1 LAYEEAVKVMVSK
14 KVCLVTWGHDPLDD
28 RIFFKEA
35 LSLGKVYHQVTI
47 LTTGPRKIQ
56 QVGVIKVVAVE
67 RTRFFPWTMWRLCL
81 AARGERAHFY
91 HLHEPQL
98 LPLALFLRLLYRVKI
113 IYDVHEHLPEMIRDF
128 STRSRKVAA
137 LLAAI
142 FSQVDLTLA
151 RCADAVLVT
160 TGLLAS
166 RYARIDRRV
175 AVIYNYPRTDLFNGM
190 RTPPVALRQ
199 KYASSRIVLYH
210 GQIGRMRNIPL
221 LIEAIKL
228 AAQRVGDLKLLLL
241 GPVFGN
247 SYRAQ
252 LLKLLRDE
260 QVYDLVELLDPVPHQ
275 QVPDYIALS
284 QVGLVIL
291 PPMSVFTKNIPIKL
305 FEYMACGV
313 PVVGSRLPPIE
324 KFVRRANCGL
334 LVDPTDSREIA
345 TAIMHLL
352 EHPEEAKAMG
362 LRGQAAVKEAYN
374 WSRMEARLLTLFQEL
389 GEGSC

>member
-1 LAYEEAVKVMVSK
+1 MVSK

-35 LSLGKVYHQVTI
+35 LSLGKVYQQVTI

-56 QVGVIKVVAVE
+56 QVGEIKVVAVE

-160 TGLLAS
+160 TGLLAY

-175 AVIYNYPRTDLFNGM
+175 AVIYNYPRTDLFNGI

-291 PPMSVFTKNIPIKL
+291 PPMSVFTKNIPLNCSSIWPAGFPL
-305 FEYMACGV
+305 WAASYQPSSSSFGQ
-313 PVVGSRLPPIE
+313 PSVV
-324 KFVRRANCGL
+324 F
-334 LVDPTDSREIA
+334 
-345 TAIMHLL
+345 
-352 EHPEEAKAMG
+352 
-362 LRGQAAVKEAYN
+362 
-374 WSRMEARLLTLFQEL
+374 W
-389 GEGSC
+389 